1 VGNRRAI
8 HLVARR
14 EVRERLRSRAF
25 RVGLAIQLLVI
36 AVVAVIAIATGGDDG
51 PEQVRVATVGAE
63 ARAVGETAQAQQR
76 AFDVDVELRQF
87 DSAAAARAA
96 VRDEEVDVALVGGG
110 SATGPGATGEAARG
124 GLLTG
129 ADSSDEAVALLQSA
143 ARTTRSA
150 ARLRAA
156 GLSPAEIRR
165 ALDPPPLAVAD
176 VSGDEADGAGLAFVG
191 SLLLYLSI
199 MGFGYAVAS
208 GVIEEKTSRVI
219 ELLLSTIQPAQLLA
233 GKVLGIGL
241 VGLVQLLATVVVG
254 VAIVVGSGE
263 IDLPSSTA
271 STAVLVAVYFVLG
284 YALYAC
290 AFAVAGAIV
299 SNQEDTQSTTTPMMV
314 LLVGGYL
321 ASFPVIEEPDGLLAQ
336 ILTFVPPVA
345 PMIVPVRA
353 AQDALP
359 AWELALSIALMLAAT
374 IALVLLAARIYERT
388 ILRTGSPLKLSAALR
403 LARR

>member
-1 VGNRRAI
+1 MGNRRAI

-14 EVRERLRSRAF
+14 EVRERLRSRSF
-25 RVGLAIQLLVI
+25 RVGLAVQLLVI
-36 AVVAVIAIATGGDDG
+36 AVVAVVAIATGGADG
-51 PEQVRVATVGAE
+51 PEQVRVATVGPE
-63 ARAVGETAQAQQR
+63 ARAVGETARAQQR
-76 AFDVDVELRQF
+76 AFDVEVELREL

-96 VRDEEVDVALVGGG
+96 VRAEEVDVAVVGGG
-110 SATGPGATGEAARG
+110 RAADAGVAGR
-124 GLLTG
+124 LLTG
-129 ADSSDEAVALLQSA
+129 ADASEEAVALIQSA

-150 ARLRAA
+150 TRLRAA

-165 ALDPPPLAVAD
+165 ALEPPPLAVAD
-176 VSGDEADGAGLAFVG
+176 VSDEEADGAGLAFVG

-199 MGFGYAVAS
+199 MGFGFAVAS

-219 ELLLSTIQPAQLLA
+219 ELLLSTIRPAQLLA

-290 AFAVAGAIV
+290 AFAVAGSIV
-299 SNQEDTQSTTTPMMV
+299 SSQEDTQSTTTPMMV

-321 ASFPVIEEPDGLLAQ
+321 ASFPVIEDPDGVLAQ
-336 ILTFVPPVA
+336 ILTFLPPVA

-353 AQDALP
+353 AQGALP
-359 AWELALSIALMLAAT
+359 AWELALSLALMLAA
-374 IALVLLAARIYERT
+374 IVALVLLAARIYERT
-388 ILRTGSPLKLSAALR
+388 VLRSGSPLKLSAALR

>member
-1 VGNRRAI
+1 MSGRRATY
-8 HLVARR
+8 LVARR

-36 AVVAVIAIATGGDDG
+36 GAIAAVAIATGGDDG
-51 PEQVRVATVGAE
+51 PEQVSVATVGAD
-63 ARAVGETAQAQQR
+63 ARAVGETARDQQR
-76 AFDVDVELRQF
+76 AFDVRIELRELP
-87 DSAAAARAA
+87 SPARARAA
-96 VRDEEVDVALVGGG
+96 VRDESVDLALAGG
-110 SATGPGATGEAARG
+110 R
-124 GLLTG
+124 LLTG

-150 ARLRAA
+150 ARLRAE
-156 GLSPAEIRR
+156 GLSRAEIAR
-165 ALDPPPLAVAD
+165 ALEPPPLAVAD
-176 VSGDEADGAGLAFVG
+176 LSGDEDDGSGLAFVG

-219 ELLLSTIQPAQLLA
+219 ELLLSTIKPAQLLA

-241 VGLVQLLATVVVG
+241 VGLVQLVATVVVG
-254 VAIVVGSGE
+254 VAIVVGSGA

-271 STAVLVAVYFVLG
+271 STAVLVTVYFVLG

-290 AFAVAGAIV
+290 AFAVAGSIV
-299 SNQEDTQSTTTPMMV
+299 SSQEDSQTTTTPMMI

-321 ASFPVIEEPDGLLAQ
+321 ASFPVIDEPDSTLAQ
-336 ILTFVPPVA
+336 VLTFLPPVA

-359 AWELALSIALMLAAT
+359 AWELALSVALMLAGT
-374 IALVLLAARIYERT
+374 ALLILLAARIYERT

>member
-1 VGNRRAI
+1 MGNRRAI

-25 RVGLAIQLLVI
+25 RVGLALQLLVI

-51 PEQVRVATVGAE
+51 PEQVRVATVGVE
-63 ARAVGETAQAQQR
+63 ARAVGETARAQQR
-76 AFDVDVELRQF
+76 AFDVEVELREL
-87 DSAAAARAA
+87 DSVAAARAA
-96 VRDEEVDVALVGGG
+96 VRDEDVDVALIGG
-110 SATGPGATGEAARG
+110 R
-124 GLLTG
+124 LLTG
-129 ADSSDEAVALLQSA
+129 ADASDEAVALLQSA

-241 VGLVQLLATVVVG
+241 VGLVQLLATVAVG

-299 SNQEDTQSTTTPMMV
+299 SSQEDTQSTTTPMMV

-321 ASFPVIEEPDGLLAQ
+321 ASFPVIEEPDSVLAQ
-336 ILTFVPPVA
+336 VLTFIPPVA

-374 IALVLLAARIYERT
+374 FALVLLAARIYERT

>member
-1 VGNRRAI
+1 MDSRRATY
-8 HLVARR
+8 LVARR
-14 EVRERLRSRAF
+14 EVRERLRSRSF

-36 AVVAVIAIATGGDDG
+36 AVIAAVVIAAGGDDG
-51 PEQVRVATVGAE
+51 PEQVSVATVGAE
-63 ARAVGETAQAQQR
+63 ARAVGETARAQQR
-76 AFDVDVELRQF
+76 GFDVEVELRQLS
-87 DSAAAARAA
+87 SAAAARAA
-96 VRDEEVDVALVGGG
+96 VRDEDVDAAVVAG
-110 SATGPGATGEAARG
+110 R
-124 GLLTG
+124 LLTG
-129 ADSSDEAVALLQSA
+129 ADASDEGVALLQTA

-150 ARLRAA
+150 ERLRAA

-165 ALDPPPLAVAD
+165 ALEPPPLRVAD
-176 VSGDEADGAGLAFVG
+176 LSGDEADGAGLAFVG

-219 ELLLSTIQPAQLLA
+219 ELLLSTIKPAQLLA

-241 VGLVQLLATVVVG
+241 VGLVQLAATVVVG

-271 STAVLVAVYFVLG
+271 STAVLVTVYFVLG

-290 AFAVAGAIV
+290 AFAVAGSIV
-299 SNQEDTQSTTTPMMV
+299 SNQEDSQSTTTPMMV

-321 ASFPVIEEPDGLLAQ
+321 ASFPVIEEPDSTLAQ
-336 ILTFVPPVA
+336 VLTFLPPVA

-353 AQDALP
+353 AQNALP

-374 IALVLLAARIYERT
+374 ALLILLAARIYERT
-388 ILRTGSPLKLSAALR
+388 ILRTGSPLKLTAALR